1 MILTGENF
9 QMTPIP
15 NWKRWIIYNLIGE
28 GVHNV
33 LFDDQLKKLCGNNYD
48 ENFEIALNSLVDS
61 GILLKLETN
70 RRKKYIVNY
79 DKLIEAKK
87 ILNDNR
93 NWKLSREIQ
102 KTGWRSDQRE
112 GGFDD
117 IHRFYSEPEG
127 YSFWFNLEE
136 NPRKK
141 RSIYN
146 IYRRKTDDL
155 EFAAQILTQKH
166 SKILYLGSLRHN
178 HSVISILWRACVDLA
193 TGTDPKRN
201 RNFILQDLQDKERKA
216 CGNNRQRGKIALA
229 IFKKLE
235 FITEQGKKGN
245 STLFTITGK
254 YPPFSTLDDVI
265 NV

>member
-1 MILTGENF
+1 
-9 QMTPIP
+9 MTPIP

-48 ENFEIALNSLVDS
+48 ENFEIALNSLVDN

-102 KTGWRSDQRE
+102 KTGWRSDQRGE
-112 GGFDD
+112 GGSDD

-141 RSIYN
+141 KSIYN

-178 HSVISILWRACVDLA
+178 HSVISILWRACVDLS

-235 FITEQGKKGN
+235 FITEQGRKGN
-245 STLFTITGK
+245 STLYTITGK
-254 YPPFSTLDDVI
+254 SPPFSTLDDVI

>member
-1 MILTGENF
+1 
-9 QMTPIP
+9 MTPIS

-48 ENFEIALNSLVDS
+48 GNFEIALNSLVDG
-61 GILLKLETN
+61 GILLRLETH
-70 RRKKYIVNY
+70 RRKKFIVNY
-79 DKLIEAKK
+79 DRLIEAKK

-93 NWKLSREIQ
+93 NWKLNRDAEQTNRQGHGTS
-102 KTGWRSDQRE
+102 
-112 GGFDD
+112 DD

-146 IYRRKTDDL
+146 IYRKKTDDL

-166 SKILYLGSLRHN
+166 SKILYLGSLRHT
-178 HSVISILWRACVDLA
+178 HSVISILWRACVELSNGTELA
-193 TGTDPKRN
+193 NKR
-201 RNFILQDLQDKERKA
+201 FILQDLQDKERKA
-216 CGNNRQRGKIALA
+216 CGNNRQRGKIALV
-229 IFKKLE
+229 IFKKME
-235 FITEQGKKGN
+235 FIVEKGKKGN
-245 STLFTITGK
+245 STMFAATGRS
-254 YPPFSTLDDVI
+254 PPFSTLDDVI
-265 NV
+265 NL

>member
-1 MILTGENF
+1 
-9 QMTPIP
+9 MTPIP

-48 ENFEIALNSLVDS
+48 ENFETALNSLVDN
-61 GILLKLETN
+61 GILLRLETN
-70 RRKKYIVNY
+70 RRKKFIVNY

-93 NWKLSREIQ
+93 NWKLSREAE
-102 KTGWRSDQRE
+102 KMERSEQRIS
-112 GGFDD
+112 DD

-127 YSFWFNLEE
+127 YNFWFNLEE

-141 RSIYN
+141 KSIYN

-178 HSVISILWRACVDLA
+178 HSVISTLWRACVDLS
-193 TGTDPKRN
+193 TGNDLN
-201 RNFILQDLQDKERKA
+201 RNKRFILQDLQDKERKA

-235 FITEQGKKGN
+235 FIAEKGRKGN
-245 STLFTITGK
+245 STLFAVTGK
-254 YPPFSTLDDVI
+254 SPPFSTLDDVI
-265 NV
+265 NF

>member
-1 MILTGENF
+1 
-9 QMTPIP
+9 MTPIP

-48 ENFEIALNSLVDS
+48 ENFETALNSLVDN
-61 GILLKLETN
+61 GILLRLETN
-70 RRKKYIVNY
+70 RRKKFIVNY

-93 NWKLSREIQ
+93 NWKLSREVE
-102 KTGWRSDQRE
+102 KMERSEQRMS
-112 GGFDD
+112 DD

-127 YSFWFNLEE
+127 YNFWFNLEE

-141 RSIYN
+141 KSIYN

-178 HSVISILWRACVDLA
+178 HSVISTLWRACVDLS
-193 TGTDPKRN
+193 TGNDLN
-201 RNFILQDLQDKERKA
+201 RNKRFILQDLQDKERKA
-216 CGNNRQRGKIALA
+216 CGNNRQRGKIALV

-235 FITEQGKKGN
+235 FIAEKGRKGN
-245 STLFTITGK
+245 STLFAVTGK
-254 YPPFSTLDDVI
+254 SPPFSTLDDVI
-265 NV
+265 NF

>member
-1 MILTGENF
+1 
-9 QMTPIP
+9 MTPIS

-48 ENFEIALNSLVDS
+48 SNYEIALNSLVDN
-61 GILLKLETN
+61 GILLKLETY
-70 RRKKYIVNY
+70 RRKKFIVNY

-93 NWKLSREIQ
+93 NWKLNRDIEQ
-102 KTGWRSDQRE
+102 TYRS
-112 GGFDD
+112 GHGSNIDD

-136 NPRKK
+136 KNPRKK

-146 IYRRKTDDL
+146 IYRKKTDDM

-166 SKILYLGSLRHN
+166 SKILYLGSLRHT
-178 HSVISILWRACVDLA
+178 HSIISTLWRACVELSGGPDSNK
-193 TGTDPKRN
+193 KR
-201 RNFILQDLQDKERKA
+201 FILQDLQDKERIA
-216 CGNNRQRGKIALA
+216 CGNNRQRGKIALV

-235 FITEQGKKGN
+235 FIVEKGKKGN
-245 STLFTITGK
+245 STLFAATGRS
-254 YPPFSTLDDVI
+254 PPFSTLDDVI

>member
-1 MILTGENF
+1 
-9 QMTPIP
+9 MTPIP

-48 ENFEIALNSLVDS
+48 ENFETALNSLVDN
-61 GILLKLETN
+61 GILLRLETN
-70 RRKKYIVNY
+70 RRKKFIVNY

-93 NWKLSREIQ
+93 NWKLSREVE
-102 KTGWRSDQRE
+102 KMERSEQRIS
-112 GGFDD
+112 DD

-127 YSFWFNLEE
+127 YNFWFNLEE

-141 RSIYN
+141 KSIYN

-178 HSVISILWRACVDLA
+178 HSVISTLWRACVDLS
-193 TGTDPKRN
+193 TGNDLN
-201 RNFILQDLQDKERKA
+201 RNKRFILQDLQDKERKA
-216 CGNNRQRGKIALA
+216 CGNNRQRGKIALV

-235 FITEQGKKGN
+235 FIAEKGRKGN
-245 STLFTITGK
+245 STLFAVTGK
-254 YPPFSTLDDVI
+254 SPPFSTLDDVI
-265 NV
+265 NF

>member
-1 MILTGENF
+1 
-9 QMTPIP
+9 MTPIS

-48 ENFEIALNSLVDS
+48 SNYEIALNSLVDN
-61 GILLKLETN
+61 GILLKLETY
-70 RRKKYIVNY
+70 RRKKFIVNY

-93 NWKLSREIQ
+93 NWKLNRDIEQ
-102 KTGWRSDQRE
+102 TYRS
-112 GGFDD
+112 GHGSNIDD

-136 NPRKK
+136 KNPRKK

-146 IYRRKTDDL
+146 IYRKKRDDM

-166 SKILYLGSLRHN
+166 SKILYLGSLRHT
-178 HSVISILWRACVDLA
+178 HSIISTLWRACVELSGSPDSNK
-193 TGTDPKRN
+193 KR
-201 RNFILQDLQDKERKA
+201 FILQDLQDKERKA
-216 CGNNRQRGKIALA
+216 CGNNRQRGKIALV

-235 FITEQGKKGN
+235 FIVEKGKKGN
-245 STLFTITGK
+245 STLFAATGRS
-254 YPPFSTLDDVI
+254 PPFSTLDDVI